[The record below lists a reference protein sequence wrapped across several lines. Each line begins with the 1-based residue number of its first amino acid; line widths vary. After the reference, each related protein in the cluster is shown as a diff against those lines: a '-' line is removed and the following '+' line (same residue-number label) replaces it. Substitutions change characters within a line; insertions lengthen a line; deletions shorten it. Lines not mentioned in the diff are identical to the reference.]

1 MYNRSGQYTIPVLV
15 NDGLLTNF
23 VNYTFTVRNSTPEV
37 RQLQFRTGTTTT
49 DIINGSKIEL
59 ARSTTYTRST
69 NLFDADGDVLTTTW
83 TVGSEVALT
92 SNVVTSQIS
101 ITTPASGL
109 DIPVTLTISDN
120 DAAPVVLTFL
130 LTTRPQVIPEPSTAM
145 VALTATLP
153 LLARQRTSGRRDV

>member
-1 MYNRSGQYTIPVLV
+1 MLV

-23 VNYTFTVRNSTPEV
+23 ANYTFTVHNSTPEV

-59 ARSTTYTRST
+59 ARSTTYTLST

-101 ITTPASGL
+101 ITTPAGGL

-120 DAAPVVLTFL
+120 DPAPVVLTFL

-145 VALTATLP
+145 VALTAALL

>member
-1 MYNRSGQYTIPVLV
+1 MYSRSGQYTIPVLV

-23 VNYTFTVRNSTPEV
+23 ANYTFTVRNSTPEV
-37 RQLQFRTGTTTT
+37 RRLQFRTGTTTT
-49 DIINGSKIEL
+49 DIIDGSKIEL
-59 ARSTTYTRST
+59 ARSTTYTLST
-69 NLFDADGDVLTTTW
+69 NLFDGDVLTMTC

-109 DIPVTLTISDN
+109 DISVTLTISDN

-153 LLARQRTSGRRDV
+153 LFARQRTSGRRDV